1 MRLRA
6 CALLLLLLLAGA
18 GPAAAQ
24 VPATTPAPADSAT
37 RGSAP
42 ARPPRAVR
50 RQPVTP
56 ELARTAF
63 ADAAARTLL
72 DRARAA
78 RTAQDSAL
86 RAYDARTYQR
96 MTVGVGVRRLGRER
110 LLLRHEEAARVRWSR
125 GAGLWVEP
133 TGRRSTFPL
142 GGARLDLTAS
152 TPVPYFPGRETLWLP
167 FSALG
172 GVARAEVDEH
182 ELLHPLATGAEAYYT
197 YTTGDSV
204 SIRLPDG
211 RRIGLR
217 ELRIAAR
224 RPEWRAFVGSFWFDT
239 ESGALVRAAYRMA
252 AEIDVW
258 RMAGENMR
266 RELAVLE
273 ERART
278 DTGEAAQRARREAA
292 RLRSDLE
299 GPGLA
304 ISRGVLGAASAE
316 LSSVTV
322 EYGLHDGRF
331 WLPKLHVAEG
341 EGRGG
346 FLRAPVRFEERFR
359 YEAVNGATPLPVVG
373 TPVELGL
380 APEDTA
386 WTGQGVIAIGGS
398 PSAQAARLDTSAA
411 ARATRADSLMRRYTT
426 LAEGVRTE
434 AAAARARGDTAR
446 ARRLDAD
453 AAGWDRRVRLLARR
467 QAGCA
472 GDSTYLAGTQTR
484 FGGALRMGIRMPC
497 NMARLDASPDLPA
510 SAFDPDDVVL
520 GTAER
525 DALLKALDF
534 ALQPGWGPQLPSLHT
549 GLDLVR
555 YNRVE
560 GLSLGASAT
569 SALGRGYT
577 LQALARLGV
586 GDWVPNGELSLAR
599 TDGRTR
605 RRLGVFHRL
614 GVAND
619 DWGAPLSFGASVA
632 NLLYARDEGFY
643 YRTWGAELAG
653 TRASTAPFGGTSL
666 LWRLFAE
673 RQRSAGREP
682 ETQAS
687 LGNAIGNARFGPN
700 IDATSLGALG
710 AGVEIGR
717 AFGAD
722 PRGARLDARLRAEA
736 ALTDRADTTRGA
748 GYGRLVVDGTLSRGL
763 GPFAAA
769 LTGAAGISAGSLPVQ
784 RAFFVGGLHTVR
796 GQFARP
802 DGAGRVGDAFWL
814 ARAELGVG
822 PRAARLAPFYDVGW
836 AGARGDLT
844 APGRPLSGAGVGL
857 SLLDGLLRLDVARG
871 IHPERRWR
879 VDLSLGARF

>member
-6 CALLLLLLLAGA
+6 CALLLLLVGA
-18 GPAAAQ
+18 LPAAAQ
-24 VPATTPAPADSAT
+24 VPSPTPSAGTDTARAAT
-37 RGSAP
+37 
-42 ARPPRAVR
+42 ARPRRPIR

-63 ADAAARTLL
+63 ADADARTLL

-78 RTAQDSAL
+78 RVAQDSAL

-96 MTVGVGVRRLGRER
+96 LTVGLGVRRLGAER

-125 GAGLWVEP
+125 AAGAWVEP

-142 GGARLDLTAS
+142 GSAQMDLTAA
-152 TPVPYFPGRETLWLP
+152 TPIPYFPGRETLWLP
-167 FSALG
+167 FGALG
-172 GVARAEVDEH
+172 DVARAEVNEH
-182 ELLHPLATGAEAYYT
+182 DMLHPLATGAEAYYT
-197 YTTGDSV
+197 YAAGDSV

-239 ESGALVRAAYRMA
+239 ESGSLVRAAYRMA
-252 AEIDVW
+252 ADMDVW
-258 RMAGENMR
+258 RLAEENMR
-266 RELAVLE
+266 TELARLE
-273 ERART
+273 ERVRT
-278 DTGEAAQRARREAA
+278 DTGETARRTRAEMA
-292 RLRSDLE
+292 RLRSDLG

-304 ISRGVLGAASAE
+304 ISRGVLGSASAN

-359 YEAVNGATPLPVVG
+359 YDAVNGADPLPVVG
-373 TPVELGL
+373 TPTELGL

-386 WTGQGVIAIGGS
+386 WVGRGVIGIGGS
-398 PSAQAARLDTSAA
+398 GSATGGADRDTSAA
-411 ARATRADSLMRRYTT
+411 ARAQRTDSLLRRWTT
-426 LAEGVRTE
+426 LAEGQRAE
-434 AAAARARGDTAR
+434 AATARARGDTAR
-446 ARRLDAD
+446 ARRLESD
-453 AAGWDRRVRLLARR
+453 AAGWTARARQLARR

-472 GDSTYLAGTQTR
+472 GDSTYLAGVHPR
-484 FGGALRMGIRMPC
+484 FEGALRMGIRLPC

-510 SAFDPDDVVL
+510 SAFESDEAVL

-534 ALQPGWGPQLPSLHT
+534 ALQPGWGPQRPALHT
-549 GLDLVR
+549 GLDLLR
-555 YNRVE
+555 YNRIE

-569 SALGRGYT
+569 SALGRGYSAQLLARIGT
-577 LQALARLGV
+577 ADRVPNAELALAR
-586 GDWVPNGELSLAR
+586 D
-599 TDGRTR
+599 DGRTR
-605 RRLGVFHRL
+605 RRFGAFHRL

-619 DWGAPLSFGASVA
+619 DWGAPLSLGASVA

-643 YRTWGAELAG
+643 YRTWGAELAS
-653 TRASTAPFGGTSL
+653 TRASTAPFGGTSF
-666 LWRLFAE
+666 LWRAFAE
-673 RQRSAGREP
+673 RQRSAGRAP
-682 ETQAS
+682 RTQLS
-687 LGNAIGNARFGPN
+687 LGNAIGDAEFGPN
-700 IDATSLGALG
+700 VDAVPLTALG
-710 AGVEIGR
+710 AGAEIARG
-717 AFGAD
+717 FGAD
-722 PRGARLDARLRAEA
+722 PRGARLDTRLRAEA

-748 GYGRLVVDGTLSRGL
+748 GYGRVVVDGMLTRGL
-763 GPFAAA
+763 GPFTAAVS
-769 LTGAAGISAGSLPVQ
+769 GAAGYSAGTLPVQ

-814 ARAELGVG
+814 ARTELGFG
-822 PRAARLAPFYDVGW
+822 PRAARLSPFYDVGW
-836 AGARGDLT
+836 AGPRAAL
-844 APGRPLSGAGVGL
+844 ASPGRPLSGAGVGL